1 MADDT
6 QEVLKQKTRKTLIV
20 VFVAIAALACS
31 YFIWFGL
38 INQLNPS
45 TDKPSA
51 WAEFGDFIGGL
62 ANPLVGLFALYW
74 LTESI
79 KVQRQELADTR
90 SILNSQSDFDKK
102 KNFESTFF
110 SLLEHINSLH
120 GRLKERQPD
129 ESSDLGY
136 LHGIVFRGDSL
147 KYANQELEDNNDI
160 CSHYFIS
167 LYQIL
172 KFIASHFQEDLR
184 GTIELGARLERTMPS
199 AEEKFYSNIVR
210 ASLDN
215 RTAQLLAVNCFSLSK
230 QNSFWLF
237 KVLVERYSMLEHMPF
252 SIKSSR
258 TYHQGLVQCWTDFYQ
273 ARAFGKSDYVSK
285 LKQQGCAP

>member
-6 QEVLKQKTRKTLIV
+6 QEVLKQKTRKTLNV
-20 VFVAIAALACS
+20 VFLAIAALAGS
-31 YFIWFGL
+31 YFVWFGL

-45 TDKPSA
+45 TKDPSA

-120 GRLKERQPD
+120 GRLKERQAD
-129 ESSDLGY
+129 ESSELGY
-136 LHGIVFRGDSL
+136 LYRRVFKNEYL
-147 KYANQELEDNNDI
+147 KDANQALEENNDI

-167 LYQIL
+167 LYQTL

-184 GTIELGARLERTMPS
+184 DKIELGTKLERTTPS
-199 AEEKFYSNIVR
+199 EEEKFYSNIVR

-215 RTAQLLAVNCFSLSK
+215 QTTQLLAVNCFSQTG
-230 QNSFWLF
+230 QNSYWLF
-237 KVLVERYSMLEHMPF
+237 KILVERYSMLEHMPF
-252 SIKSSR
+252 SVKYTT
-258 TYHQGLVQCWTDFYQ
+258 TYHQGLIQCWTDFYQ
-273 ARAFGKSDYVSK
+273 SRAFGKSDYVAK
-285 LKQQGCAP
+285 LKDQGYAP